1 MTNTN
6 VLQTCPNCKQQGL
19 QKFCSNC
26 GQAYKVKRITL
37 HGLLHD
43 VFHFFTHLDK
53 GFGYTLKQ
61 LTVAPGHMQRDYI
74 NGNRSRHQKPFSMF
88 FICATVAGLSRYWI
102 HTALLKYYNSGD
114 INEANFF
121 HEYMVLLQIAL
132 LPLVALITYL
142 FFTKSGYNYAEI
154 GVLTLYTVSFFFLIV
169 SVIALLK
176 FIWPELDTAYIELP
190 VLTVYNL
197 LTNINFFNKT
207 PAWLVGLKSLLLTSI
222 IFLSAHFLE
231 KWVIDIISSH

>member
-1 MTNTN
+1 MTNTGT
-6 VLQTCPNCKQQGL
+6 VQICPHCKQQGS
-19 QKFCSNC
+19 QSFCSNC
-26 GQAYKVKRITL
+26 GHAYKVKRITL
-37 HGLLHD
+37 KGLLHD

-61 LTVAPGHMQRDYI
+61 LLVAPGYMQRDYI

-102 HTALLKYYNSGD
+102 YTALMKYYHSGN
-114 INEANFF
+114 IQEANFF

-132 LPLVALITYL
+132 LPLITFITYL
-142 FFTKSGYNYAEI
+142 FFIKSGYNYAEI

-169 SVIALLK
+169 SCIALLK

-190 VLTVYNL
+190 VLTIYNIV
-197 LTNINFFNKT
+197 TNIRFFNKK
-207 PAWLVGLKSLLLTSI
+207 PAWIVALKSLLLITI
-222 IFLSAHFLE
+222 IFLLTHYLE
-231 KWVIDIISSH
+231 KWIINMLS